1 MPKVC
6 YNKPN
11 RKKIRVFTAK
21 DVRRI
26 AKYAQED
33 GAHPLEILAGV
44 AVFLGLGWVFC
55 VMARVID
62 NSFNILGWVAKV
74 GGVVALGRIVDFLL
88 TVVSGGLFKRLPGT
102 SRYTLVI
109 VLTLG
114 VLESILTA
122 VQSLLHS
129 AGLIKD
135 ASELAHD
142 LCHRAKEV
150 ASEVGE
156 VVGER
161 YDDTAD
167 FSKDAFK
174 RITASEV
181 DKAFKIRGLP

>member
-1 MPKVC
+1 MPKIC

-26 AKYAQED
+26 ARYAQED

-44 AVFLGLGWVFC
+44 GVFLGLGWVFC
-55 VMARVID
+55 VMARVVD

-74 GGVVALGRIVDFLL
+74 GGVLALGKIVDFLL
-88 TVVSGGLFKRLPGT
+88 TVVSGGLFKRLGGT
-102 SRYTLVI
+102 TRITLVI
-109 VLTLG
+109 ILTLG

-122 VQSLLHS
+122 VQSLLNS
-129 AGLIKD
+129 AGLINA

-142 LCHRAKEV
+142 LCSRAKAIAGEI
-150 ASEVGE
+150 GE
-156 VVGER
+156 VVGEK

-174 RITASEV
+174 RITATEV
-181 DKAFKIRGLP
+181 DKAFKLRNLP